1 MTHEPRDSRSGRP
14 ANRPA
19 NRGSSRSGAGRGQ
32 QRRHFRP
39 ESRGPAAVAEPQTT
53 KYSELLQELQDEVC
67 YFLPVDAL
75 ATGTHRYL
83 YHLGDYSRSSIDQMG
98 QFLSEKRGALSKLEQ
113 GRLSGN
119 ERRSALVL
127 GSYIDSLT
135 RLLTDDY
142 FAGTLWQMRN
152 CRRGLYQLLYMK
164 QIPSYVRGKAL
175 LRRLDEL
182 ATPPTSPDEHISLQ
196 SGVHQCLAMQELDL
210 LQQYLLFAEERAS
223 RFDDKQAIMERIT
236 KARQQI
242 ARIEPRLAHWSGSG
256 ETPSNPIPAILV
268 PSLNDDMLRASRE
281 HLDHEIDSLRKE
293 LAQTARSIDAS
304 RSVGD
309 VVNDVVHASRERR
322 LDQETIDNW
331 MSRDYPRLRSF
342 FPSYKLRSIPVAA
355 DIAGTIPPYD
365 GPESVALRGAA
376 LEHWQTACPIPA
388 PVRWLS
394 PEIAL
399 MMTYFPGRAYIETA
413 IAAWDPHLPLHFQ
426 REVFITGLATFEL
439 QNIVGLDGVLT
450 LENGLLSRLQLLIE
464 DLAAVLDIEILE
476 HRLSHIDTEEFL
488 RQEVLLPDD
497 LAAAYSAIATVEYGT
512 SLARFLLRS
521 RLRDMRRISRAS
533 NKKVSWTSFYQ
544 SIFEQGTFNPSL
556 LENP

>member
-1 MTHEPRDSRSGRP
+1 MMDKHKEHHKAKEKDAHEAGEASIKKNFDSSD
-14 ANRPA
+14 
-19 NRGSSRSGAGRGQ
+19 
-32 QRRHFRP
+32 
-39 ESRGPAAVAEPQTT
+39 EDLE
-53 KYSELLQELQDEVC
+53 KKMQDE
-67 YFLPVDAL
+67 
-75 ATGTHRYL
+75 
-83 YHLGDYSRSSIDQMG
+83 
-98 QFLSEKRGALSKLEQ
+98 
-113 GRLSGN
+113 
-119 ERRSALVL
+119 
-127 GSYIDSLT
+127 
-135 RLLTDDY
+135 
-142 FAGTLWQMRN
+142 
-152 CRRGLYQLLYMK
+152 
-164 QIPSYVRGKAL
+164 KA
-175 LRRLDEL
+175 
-182 ATPPTSPDEHISLQ
+182 
-196 SGVHQCLAMQELDL
+196 
-210 LQQYLLFAEERAS
+210 AEERRKNFRRDADRIADEERSNAIKENQKLVGEMENLKDVMLRRQADFENYKKRMAKQQGES
-223 RFDDKQAIMERIT
+223 RKMAIKDFSQDIMEI
-236 KARQQI
+236 
-242 ARIEPRLAHWSGSG
+242 
-256 ETPSNPIPAILV
+256 
-268 PSLNDDMLRASRE
+268 NDDMLRASRE